1 MNKKRI
7 VFLIDGFNL
16 YHSIVTCLKENRLSN
31 KYKWLNYKKLCQSFL
46 KNQTEEIGEVVL
58 YTAYAHWRSK
68 EAVYRHKK
76 FIQALRY
83 YGVKI
88 VFGNFKEKDRRCP
101 ICKEYIKQHEEK
113 ETDVNIAL
121 DIIDYTLNKDFDGIY
136 IISGDSDLKPAIE
149 RAKKY
154 INTSNNLL
162 SKTIKIIFPYKQHTN
177 ALKKIVGKENA
188 MGIKKHHIETSLMDE
203 EICIEN
209 EKIIKR
215 PEKWQ

>member
-113 ETDVNIAL
+113 ETDVNIA
-121 DIIDYTLNKDFDGIY
+121 YQ
-136 IISGDSDLKPAIE
+136 
-149 RAKKY
+149 
-154 INTSNNLL
+154 NN
-162 SKTIKIIFPYKQHTN
+162 
-177 ALKKIVGKENA
+177 
-188 MGIKKHHIETSLMDE
+188 
-203 EICIEN
+203 IC
-209 EKIIKR
+209 
-215 PEKWQ
+215 

>member
-1 MNKKRI
+1 M
-7 VFLIDGFNL
+7 
-16 YHSIVTCLKENRLSN
+16 
-31 KYKWLNYKKLCQSFL
+31 
-46 KNQTEEIGEVVL
+46 
-58 YTAYAHWRSK
+58 
-68 EAVYRHKK
+68 
-76 FIQALRY
+76 
-83 YGVKI
+83 
-88 VFGNFKEKDRRCP
+88 
-101 ICKEYIKQHEEK
+101 
-113 ETDVNIAL
+113 
-121 DIIDYTLNKDFDGIY
+121 NKDFDGIY

-149 RAKKY
+149 RAKEY

-215 PEKWQ
+215 PEEWQ

>member
-1 MNKKRI
+1 M
-7 VFLIDGFNL
+7 
-16 YHSIVTCLKENRLSN
+16 
-31 KYKWLNYKKLCQSFL
+31 
-46 KNQTEEIGEVVL
+46 L

-215 PEKWQ
+215 PEEWQ